1 MQFQITCNQADHQ
14 NQQIIGFCIDSS
26 CTKYRSYCNSC
37 IPSHS
42 EHLHKL
48 TSLEF
53 LYQWIEQGI
62 LSIDSVQKNVQ
73 KFKVAL
79 DSLISQFLPYFNLN
93 IQEFSQLGVSEIEKL
108 INDLCKIKDSEKV
121 LFIQLN
127 QLFDQGQSII
137 NEILKKIKNQTNF
150 TQHINL
156 QIQHLN
162 QDKLNLEKQNDP
174 FILQPN
180 PKSNTYV
187 LMNQNS
193 IKFDGYCQAIAFDKD
208 CSTVALGCNKLIKI
222 YEFKQEML
230 TLIQILDE
238 HKDYIWTLNFMK
250 KTNQFLSGDRIGLI
264 LIWSRNNNNQWN
276 CSQTIKEHTDSI
288 RCLILNNNEDIL
300 ISSSNDNKIK
310 FWIKKDEWICQ
321 QTISDHEKTVDQL
334 SLNEQENQVISCG
347 RDKQILVIEYS
358 EQNQKWVVI
367 QNIQINSDGYRICFI
382 NNNQFT
388 FQPNQG
394 NLMHLYEMNSIS
406 QQFTKTK
413 DIAVNLGYDRFGLF
427 PQQFIKQKQLLVGKH
442 HQCVNLIRKTEN
454 DEFKVEQSIQFDSY
468 GLYGQ
473 MSDDGEYL
481 ITWDYSSKL
490 IQIRKYKEG

>member
-14 NQQIIGFCIDSS
+14 NQQIIRFCIDSS

-79 DSLISQFLPYFNLN
+79 DSLISQFLSYFNLN

-127 QLFDQGQSII
+127 QLFNQGQSII

-156 QIQHLN
+156 QLQHLN

-180 PKSNTYV
+180 PKSNTYE

-208 CSTVALGCNKLIKI
+208 CSTVALGFNKLIKI

-230 TLIQILDE
+230 TLN
-238 HKDYIWTLNFMK
+238 KN
-250 KTNQFLSGDRIGLI
+250 
-264 LIWSRNNNNQWN
+264 
-276 CSQTIKEHTDSI
+276 I
-288 RCLILNNNEDIL
+288 R
-300 ISSSNDNKIK
+300 
-310 FWIKKDEWICQ
+310 
-321 QTISDHEKTVDQL
+321 
-334 SLNEQENQVISCG
+334 
-347 RDKQILVIEYS
+347 
-358 EQNQKWVVI
+358 
-367 QNIQINSDGYRICFI
+367 
-382 NNNQFT
+382 
-388 FQPNQG
+388 
-394 NLMHLYEMNSIS
+394 
-406 QQFTKTK
+406 
-413 DIAVNLGYDRFGLF
+413 
-427 PQQFIKQKQLLVGKH
+427 
-442 HQCVNLIRKTEN
+442 
-454 DEFKVEQSIQFDSY
+454 
-468 GLYGQ
+468 
-473 MSDDGEYL
+473 
-481 ITWDYSSKL
+481 
-490 IQIRKYKEG
+490 